1 MGLCGIYVRTSIEKE
16 NYSIEQQ
23 KKLGVNFCKK
33 NKFTYQIYEDIGKSG
48 YKIDE
53 EDPFKNRQGLTK
65 LISDIENKI
74 IDKVWVFEHSRL
86 SRNEI
91 TSFLLTKIFNK
102 HNITVY
108 EKDKHFDLNN
118 PQSKMI
124 QGILTQISQ
133 YERHMIVDRI
143 QRGVDDSLNRGI
155 RGMRALYGY
164 RKSGTNEEGYTTWEP
179 VDSEVEKIRYIF
191 VKFLEGKSVNSI
203 VNDLEK
209 GVSEKNRLGRIG
221 RFCTILKKFFYT
233 GFDLTTDGRELYRK
247 FKNCEI
253 DSIRDLNNKK
263 YYVKS
268 NTFPVQ
274 IVSITDWIT
283 VAEKLRDNSIIYKQ
297 KHRQREDSD
306 IATGLIECPYCELKF
321 YSKNNNGYLVYYH
334 WSNRFCKQRPK
345 SYSIEKIDNLFELF
359 FFYFYLVY
367 DDTKILIEE
376 SQKLIK
382 INQLGIKD
390 KIKVVESEGKK
401 WDKQIDSFQSIYENE
416 GKKENPNAKLL
427 ELTLVKE
434 TELNGKKE
442 KNNSILSKLYNE
454 LDELA
459 RKFEED
465 KMELAYYD
473 VQETVINFVENW
485 SNEERRTS
493 LIKVVRRSQLFGK
506 YLVIDTGK
514 LLFVFNI
521 EEENILSEDVYNS
534 FKNDKDFKEN
544 FLNSTDLK
552 DSLQDIYNLMD
563 TKKESKIFENYSKKD
578 FDKLIRDT
586 MNHVKV
592 RDLGSMIYIKE
603 YHLEKKGKVDIK
615 KTMREKLQEI
625 GIDYPIDDKEKLISF
640 TSFI

>member
-1 MGLCGIYVRTSIEKE
+1 MPKKLCG
-16 NYSIEQQ
+16 Q
-23 KKLGVNFCKK
+23 L
-33 NKFTYQIYEDIGKSG
+33 
-48 YKIDE
+48 
-53 EDPFKNRQGLTK
+53 P
-65 LISDIENKI
+65 
-74 IDKVWVFEHSRL
+74 
-86 SRNEI
+86 
-91 TSFLLTKIFNK
+91 
-102 HNITVY
+102 
-108 EKDKHFDLNN
+108 
-118 PQSKMI
+118 
-124 QGILTQISQ
+124 
-133 YERHMIVDRI
+133 
-143 QRGVDDSLNRGI
+143 
-155 RGMRALYGY
+155 
-164 RKSGTNEEGYTTWEP
+164 
-179 VDSEVEKIRYIF
+179 
-191 VKFLEGKSVNSI
+191 KSV
-203 VNDLEK
+203 
-209 GVSEKNRLGRIG
+209 R
-221 RFCTILKKFFYT
+221 
-233 GFDLTTDGRELYRK
+233 
-247 FKNCEI
+247 
-253 DSIRDLNNKK
+253 
-263 YYVKS
+263 
-268 NTFPVQ
+268 
-274 IVSITDWIT
+274 
-283 VAEKLRDNSIIYKQ
+283 AEKLDKY
-297 KHRQREDSD
+297 
-306 IATGLIECPYCELKF
+306 
-321 YSKNNNGYLVYYH
+321 
-334 WSNRFCKQRPK
+334 
-345 SYSIEKIDNLFELF
+345 FEVF

-367 DDTKILIEE
+367 DDTKVLIEE

-382 INQLGIKD
+382 INQLGIKER
-390 KIKVVESEGKK
+390 IKVVEAENKK

-416 GKKENPNAKLL
+416 GKKEKPNAKLL

-434 TELNGKKE
+434 TELNVKRE
-442 KNNSILSKLYNE
+442 KNNSILSKLHNE
-454 LDELA
+454 LDEQVK
-459 RKFEED
+459 KFEED

-473 VQETVINFVENW
+473 IQETVINFVENW